1 MCAEVTL
8 LSRLMFEM
16 DKLSLL
22 ILVFGFLLIVGFIV
36 NGFYRG
42 RQNRAALV
50 RDPRTENLAQELSPT
65 TNEVSEKIGAV
76 DIVQSNIEEAT
87 VPNIEDF
94 DAQNVGDNKVTPL
107 ETAEAQPTTKS
118 QETKTSLIGRLKNIF
133 SKKAVTPKQVTVTEE
148 PQSQYFVS
156 LKAPDGQEYAA
167 TDVDAICREYM
178 FQLRD
183 MNIYYHENE
192 GRTVFGICG
201 NTEPYGFA
209 DENLDQVH
217 YKILNLFM
225 YLPDRGYAEN
235 NYVEMVS
242 FGYIITQKLGGT
254 MVNENSEPI
263 DETMVNRVRDVLLA
277 YDNLA

>member
-133 SKKAVTPKQVTVTEE
+133 SKKAVAPKQVTVTE
-148 PQSQYFVS
+148 
-156 LKAPDGQEYAA
+156 
-167 TDVDAICREYM
+167 
-178 FQLRD
+178 
-183 MNIYYHENE
+183 
-192 GRTVFGICG
+192 
-201 NTEPYGFA
+201 
-209 DENLDQVH
+209 
-217 YKILNLFM
+217 
-225 YLPDRGYAEN
+225 
-235 NYVEMVS
+235 
-242 FGYIITQKLGGT
+242 
-254 MVNENSEPI
+254 
-263 DETMVNRVRDVLLA
+263 
-277 YDNLA
+277 